1 MKVLQLLKDLKLR
14 KKALNQGDRRLK
26 ERKNK
31 LFFSIF
37 CLFVLHGQC
46 VYKNLSKNANI
57 TSWLVKIYIF
67 IYCCN

>member
-1 MKVLQLLKDLKLR
+1 MKVLQLLKNLKLR

-37 CLFVLHGQC
+37 CLFVLHVQC
-46 VYKNLSKNANI
+46 VKKNLIKKCKHYVMVGKNMYFY
-57 TSWLVKIYIF
+57 LLL
-67 IYCCN
+67 